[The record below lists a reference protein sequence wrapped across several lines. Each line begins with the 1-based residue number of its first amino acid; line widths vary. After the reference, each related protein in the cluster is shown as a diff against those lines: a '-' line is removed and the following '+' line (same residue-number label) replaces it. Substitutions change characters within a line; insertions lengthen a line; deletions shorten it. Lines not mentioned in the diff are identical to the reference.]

1 MELWPK
7 VSGTTGQAQL
17 AVRATA
23 PVVTTTGPHLPP
35 PPVPSVGCYPN
46 RGGGGGGLLHAVIA
60 AATVARLTSSCKF
73 FKMKIPVYP
82 RATGD
87 ETRGVNFMCSS
98 PGWHEVPLPRLVL
111 WHRSRLGHMQ
121 RPPRFLPPYTSPD
134 LVGGAVWRVRSG
146 A

>member
-1 MELWPK
+1 MAKIVWHHGAGSVGSESHCARGDHDWT
-7 VSGTTGQAQL
+7 S
-17 AVRATA
+17 
-23 PVVTTTGPHLPP
+23 PP
-35 PPVPSVGCYPN
+35 PSTCTLGWLLSQP
-46 RGGGGGGLLHAVIA
+46 RWWRGGGLLHAVTALPLLHALLPLIFFFFNEDP
-60 AATVARLTSSCKF
+60 RLSPCN
-73 FKMKIPVYP
+73 
-82 RATGD
+82 
-87 ETRGVNFMCSS
+87 RGWDKGGELQVPS